1 MGIRGTLVKQLRPDS
16 PGREQCLAVVVR
28 EAGDQRPGV
37 GCHTQWMQAGFLR
50 CVEPRYG
57 LLYQLTAAGVT
68 VPSAGTNECFVAS
81 FGLT

>member
-1 MGIRGTLVKQLRPDS
+1 MNVAARQRRRKLSGD
-16 PGREQCLAVVVR
+16 AVVR

-37 GCHTQWMQAGFLR
+37 GCHTRGMQAGFLR

-57 LLYQLTAAGVT
+57 LLYQLTAAGIT

-81 FGLT
+81 FGLA